1 MVEPGPN
8 SHDAGLGADAPQLCN
23 NRINVTQ
30 IATRAI
36 WNVLRRI
43 SIVVFYARQS
53 ALPPKADMCGA
64 ARDVRFGPE
73 ADIARCRTISG
84 IDSSAQRA
92 RRKSLTA
99 RYCRTGGGALPTLSA
114 QLTRSE
120 PILAAIC
127 GVSEKSSVCSAS
139 SVKRSITDCWCKSLP
154 IL

>member
-53 ALPPKADMCGA
+53 ALPPCVDGSEL
-64 ARDVRFGPE
+64 ARTF
-73 ADIARCRTISG
+73 
-84 IDSSAQRA
+84 
-92 RRKSLTA
+92 LN
-99 RYCRTGGGALPTLSA
+99 
-114 QLTRSE
+114 
-120 PILAAIC
+120 
-127 GVSEKSSVCSAS
+127 VCSIGRCS
-139 SVKRSITDCWCKSLP
+139 HVFGLFTRFT
-154 IL
+154 